1 MSFGPH
7 PRALTVL
14 AEQRR
19 ADVDAQADQLR
30 LLKLVQLSADRRQP
44 WLDLVALR
52 VVAPVLA
59 LFAAFQR
66 SS

>member
-7 PRALTVL
+7 PRALAVI
-14 AEQRR
+14 AEQHR
-19 ADVDAQADQLR
+19 ADVVAQVDQLR
-30 LLKLVQLSADRRQP
+30 LVKLVQPSADRRQP
-44 WLDLVALR
+44 WLDLATLR

-66 SS
+66 GS

>member
-7 PRALTVL
+7 PRVL
-14 AEQRR
+14 AVIAEQHR
-19 ADVDAQADQLR
+19 ADAVAQVAQLR
-30 LLKLVQLSADRRQP
+30 LVKLVQPSSDRRQP
-44 WLDLVALR
+44 WLDLAALR

-66 SS
+66 GS